1 MRDLSQPT
9 VPCRAFYDQL
19 AAETEKRRQANPAAT
34 ALDPQSGASPQL
46 REELKAHIEALAPQI
61 VALSQD
67 IHAHPEV
74 GYHEFYA
81 ADAVA
86 KLLQAHGIEVE
97 RASFGM
103 ETSLRAQ
110 IGACVSTPGVGP
122 CASTPD
128 ASPSAGATSSAEV
141 TFSADNV
148 GAALEGTAPDASAVV
163 AADAGHGEKQ
173 PTIAILCEY
182 DALPGVGHGCGH
194 NVMCANSVGAFLA
207 LAELEKSH
215 PGALGGRVILQT
227 TPAEECDTA
236 KEILA
241 QRGMLEG
248 VDAAIQT
255 HSYAYDLVDQAW
267 LGVRRMRVVFHGV
280 SAHAASAPFMGRNA
294 LDAVTVA
301 QVGMGLLRQ
310 HMLPSDRMHAVVTD
324 GGLVPN
330 VVPERA
336 EMSVIVRSLDAATLR
351 DLVARVEDVF
361 RGAAL
366 ATGCGVEI
374 LTGETTNEM
383 PVRANGP
390 LSQAWVRAQNT
401 VGRTVLPRGVI
412 TEVIAAGTDFG
423 NVSQRVPGIH
433 PLIKIAPEGTALH
446 THEFATAAGS
456 PLGDR
461 AAVDGA
467 WGLAS
472 VALDYLSDPQ
482 LRQAVRADFEAS
494 GGVVDVASFWD

>member
-1 MRDLSQPT
+1 
-9 VPCRAFYDQL
+9 
-19 AAETEKRRQANPAAT
+19 
-34 ALDPQSGASPQL
+34 
-46 REELKAHIEALAPQI
+46 
-61 VALSQD
+61 
-67 IHAHPEV
+67 
-74 GYHEFYA
+74 
-81 ADAVA
+81 
-86 KLLQAHGIEVE
+86 
-97 RASFGM
+97 
-103 ETSLRAQ
+103 
-110 IGACVSTPGVGP
+110 
-122 CASTPD
+122 
-128 ASPSAGATSSAEV
+128 
-141 TFSADNV
+141 
-148 GAALEGTAPDASAVV
+148 
-163 AADAGHGEKQ
+163 
-173 PTIAILCEY
+173 
-182 DALPGVGHGCGH
+182 
-194 NVMCANSVGAFLA
+194 MCANSVGAFLA
-207 LAELEKSH
+207 LAELEKHH

-390 LSQAWVRAQNT
+390 LSQAWVRAQNAA
-401 VGRTVLPRGVI
+401 GRTVLPRGVI

-472 VALDYLSDPQ
+472 VALDYLSDLQ

>member
-9 VPCRAFYDQL
+9 VPSRAFYDQL
-19 AAETEKRRQANPAAT
+19 AVETEKRRQANPTAT
-34 ALDPQSGASPQL
+34 ALDPHGGASTQL

-74 GYHEFYA
+74 GYQEFYA

-110 IGACVSTPGVGP
+110 IGGEAATPSTDTAG
-122 CASTPD
+122 ANPD
-128 ASPSAGATSSAEV
+128 APAPAAG
-141 TFSADNV
+141 
-148 GAALEGTAPDASAVV
+148 AVV
-163 AADAGHGEKQ
+163 AADADRSEKQ

-294 LDAVTVA
+294 LDAVTLA

-336 EMSVIVRSLDAATLR
+336 EMSVIVRSLDSATLR

-366 ATGCGVEI
+366 ATGCGMEI

-456 PLGDR
+456 PQGDR

>member
-9 VPCRAFYDQL
+9 VPSRAFYDQL
-19 AAETEKRRQANPAAT
+19 AVETEKRRQANPTAT
-34 ALDPQSGASPQL
+34 VLDPHCGASTQL

-74 GYHEFYA
+74 GYQEFYA

-110 IGACVSTPGVGP
+110 IGGEAASSSTAAAGAPAAGDN
-122 CASTPD
+122 PD
-128 ASPSAGATSSAEV
+128 APAPAAG
-141 TFSADNV
+141 
-148 GAALEGTAPDASAVV
+148 AVV
-163 AADAGHGEKQ
+163 AADGDRSEKQ

-207 LAELEKSH
+207 LAELEKHH

-366 ATGCGVEI
+366 ATGCGMEI

-390 LSQAWVRAQNT
+390 LSQAWVRAQNAA
-401 VGRTVLPRGVI
+401 GRTVLPRGVI

>member
-9 VPCRAFYDQL
+9 VPSRAFYDQL
-19 AAETEKRRQANPAAT
+19 AVETEKRRQANPTAT
-34 ALDPQSGASPQL
+34 ALDPHGGASTQL

-74 GYHEFYA
+74 GYQEFYA

-110 IGACVSTPGVGP
+110 IGGEAATPST
-122 CASTPD
+122 A
-128 ASPSAGATSSAEV
+128 AAGA
-141 TFSADNV
+141 NP
-148 GAALEGTAPDASAVV
+148 AAPAPAAGAVV
-163 AADAGHGEKQ
+163 AADADRSEKQ

-248 VDAAIQT
+248 VNAAIQT

-294 LDAVTVA
+294 LDAVTLA

-336 EMSVIVRSLDAATLR
+336 EMSVIVRSLDPDTLR

-366 ATGCGVEI
+366 ATGCGMEI

-390 LSQAWVRAQNT
+390 LSQAWVRAQNAA
-401 VGRTVLPRGVI
+401 GRTVLPRGVI

-456 PLGDR
+456 PQGDR

>member
-19 AAETEKRRQANPAAT
+19 AVETEKRRQANPTAT

-46 REELKAHIEALAPQI
+46 REELKAQVEALSPQI

-74 GYHEFYA
+74 GYQEFYA

-86 KLLQAHGIEVE
+86 KLLQAHSIEVE

-110 IGACVSTPGVGP
+110 IGACVSTPG
-122 CASTPD
+122 
-128 ASPSAGATSSAEV
+128 ASPSA
-141 TFSADNV
+141 DNA
-148 GAALEGTAPDASAVV
+148 GAAREGTAPDASAVV

-207 LAELEKSH
+207 LAELEKRH

-241 QRGMLEG
+241 QRGMLNG

-294 LDAVTVA
+294 LDAVTLA

-336 EMSVIVRSLDAATLR
+336 EMSVIVRSLDSATLR

-390 LSQAWVRAQNT
+390 LSQAWVRAQNAA
-401 VGRTVLPRGVI
+401 GRTVLPRGVI

-456 PLGDR
+456 PQGDR

-482 LRQAVRADFEAS
+482 LRAAVRADFEAS
-494 GGVVDVASFWD
+494 GGVVDVASFWEK

>member
-9 VPCRAFYDQL
+9 VPSRAFYDQL
-19 AAETEKRRQANPAAT
+19 AVETEKRRQANPTAT
-34 ALDPQSGASPQL
+34 ALDSHSGASQQL

-74 GYHEFYA
+74 GYQEFYA

-110 IGACVSTPGVGP
+110 IGGEAASSST
-122 CASTPD
+122 A
-128 ASPSAGATSSAEV
+128 AAG
-141 TFSADNV
+141 
-148 GAALEGTAPDASAVV
+148 APDAGDNPDAPAPAAGAVV
-163 AADAGHGEKQ
+163 AADGDRSEKQ

-215 PGALGGRVILQT
+215 PGALGGQVILQT

>member
-9 VPCRAFYDQL
+9 VPSRAFYDQL
-19 AAETEKRRQANPAAT
+19 AVETEKRRQANPTAT
-34 ALDPQSGASPQL
+34 ALDPHCGASQQL

-74 GYHEFYA
+74 GYQEFYA

-86 KLLQAHGIEVE
+86 KLLQAHSIEVE

-110 IGACVSTPGVGP
+110 IGGA
-122 CASTPD
+122 A
-128 ASPSAGATSSAEV
+128 ASPSS
-141 TFSADNV
+141 
-148 GAALEGTAPDASAVV
+148 DAIA
-163 AADAGHGEKQ
+163 AADAERSEKQ

-294 LDAVTVA
+294 LDAVTLA

-336 EMSVIVRSLDAATLR
+336 EMSVIVRSLDPATLR

-390 LSQAWVRAQNT
+390 LSQAWVRAQNAA
-401 VGRTVLPRGVI
+401 GRTVLPRGVI

>member
-9 VPCRAFYDQL
+9 VPSRAFYDQL
-19 AAETEKRRQANPAAT
+19 AVETEKRRQANPTAT
-34 ALDPQSGASPQL
+34 ALDPHGGASIQL

-74 GYHEFYA
+74 GYQEFYA

-86 KLLQAHGIEVE
+86 KLLQAHSIEVE

-110 IGACVSTPGVGP
+110 IGGEA
-122 CASTPD
+122 
-128 ASPSAGATSSAEV
+128 AGADATPSTDA
-141 TFSADNV
+141 A

-241 QRGMLEG
+241 QRGMLNG

-336 EMSVIVRSLDAATLR
+336 EMSVIVRSLDSATLR

-390 LSQAWVRAQNT
+390 LSQAWVRAQNAA
-401 VGRTVLPRGVI
+401 GRTVLPRGVI

-482 LRQAVRADFEAS
+482 LREAVRADFEAS
-494 GGVVDVASFWD
+494 GGVVDVASFWEK

>member
-9 VPCRAFYDQL
+9 VPSRAFYDQL
-19 AAETEKRRQANPAAT
+19 AVETEKRRQANPTAT
-34 ALDPQSGASPQL
+34 ALDPHCGASQQL

-74 GYHEFYA
+74 GYQEFYA

-86 KLLQAHGIEVE
+86 KLLQTHGIEVE

-110 IGACVSTPGVGP
+110 IGGEA
-122 CASTPD
+122 
-128 ASPSAGATSSAEV
+128 ASPSADTAG
-141 TFSADNV
+141 
-148 GAALEGTAPDASAVV
+148 APDAGDNPDAPAPAAGAVV
-163 AADAGHGEKQ
+163 AADADRSEKQ

-215 PGALGGRVILQT
+215 PGALDGRVILQT

-336 EMSVIVRSLDAATLR
+336 EMSVIVRSLDSATLR

-366 ATGCGVEI
+366 ATGCGMEI

-390 LSQAWVRAQNT
+390 LSQAWVRAQNAA
-401 VGRTVLPRGVI
+401 GRTVLPRGVI

-456 PLGDR
+456 PQGDR

>member
-1 MRDLSQPT
+1 MRDLGQPT
-9 VPCRAFYDQL
+9 VPSRAFYDQL
-19 AAETEKRRQANPAAT
+19 AVETEKRRQANPTAT
-34 ALDPQSGASPQL
+34 ALDPHSGASQQL

-74 GYHEFYA
+74 GYQEFYA

-110 IGACVSTPGVGP
+110 IGGEA
-122 CASTPD
+122 
-128 ASPSAGATSSAEV
+128 ASPSAAAAGA
-141 TFSADNV
+141 N
-148 GAALEGTAPDASAVV
+148 PDAPAPAAGAVV
-163 AADAGHGEKQ
+163 AADADRSEKQ

-236 KEILA
+236 KEVLA

-294 LDAVTVA
+294 LDAVTLA

-336 EMSVIVRSLDAATLR
+336 EMSVIVRSLDSATLR

-390 LSQAWVRAQNT
+390 LSQAWVRAQNAA
-401 VGRTVLPRGVI
+401 GRTVLPRGVI

>member
-9 VPCRAFYDQL
+9 VPSRAFYDQL
-19 AAETEKRRQANPAAT
+19 AVETEKRRQANPTAT
-34 ALDPQSGASPQL
+34 ALDSHSGASQQL

-74 GYHEFYA
+74 GYQEFYA

-110 IGACVSTPGVGP
+110 IGGEAASSST
-122 CASTPD
+122 A
-128 ASPSAGATSSAEV
+128 AAG
-141 TFSADNV
+141 
-148 GAALEGTAPDASAVV
+148 APDAGDNPDAPAPAAGAVV
-163 AADAGHGEKQ
+163 AADGDRSEKQ

-351 DLVARVEDVF
+351 DLVTRVEDVF

>member
-9 VPCRAFYDQL
+9 VPSRAFYDQL
-19 AAETEKRRQANPAAT
+19 AVETEKRRQANPTAT
-34 ALDPQSGASPQL
+34 ALDPHGGASIQL

-74 GYHEFYA
+74 GYQEFYA

-86 KLLQAHGIEVE
+86 KLLQAHSIEVE

-110 IGACVSTPGVGP
+110 IGGEAATPST
-122 CASTPD
+122 A
-128 ASPSAGATSSAEV
+128 AAGA
-141 TFSADNV
+141 NP
-148 GAALEGTAPDASAVV
+148 AAPAPAAGAVV
-163 AADAGHGEKQ
+163 AADADRSEKQ

-236 KEILA
+236 KEVLA

>member
-9 VPCRAFYDQL
+9 EPCRAFYDQL

-46 REELKAHIEALAPQI
+46 REELKAQVEALSPQI

-110 IGACVSTPGVGP
+110 IGACVSTPG
-122 CASTPD
+122 
-128 ASPSAGATSSAEV
+128 ASPSADA
-141 TFSADNV
+141 TFSADNA
-148 GAALEGTAPDASAVV
+148 GAAREGTAPDTSAVV

-207 LAELEKSH
+207 LAELEKRH

-294 LDAVTVA
+294 LDAVTLA

-336 EMSVIVRSLDAATLR
+336 EMSVIVRSLDSATLR

-366 ATGCGVEI
+366 ATGCGMEI

-390 LSQAWVRAQNT
+390 LSQAWVRAQNAA
-401 VGRTVLPRGVI
+401 GRTVLPRGVI

-467 WGLAS
+467 LGLAS

-494 GGVVDVASFWD
+494 GGVVDVASFWEK

>member
-9 VPCRAFYDQL
+9 VPSRAFYDQL
-19 AAETEKRRQANPAAT
+19 AVETEKRRQANPTAT
-34 ALDPQSGASPQL
+34 ALDPHGGASIQL

-74 GYHEFYA
+74 GYQEFYA

-86 KLLQAHGIEVE
+86 KLLQAHSIEVE

-110 IGACVSTPGVGP
+110 IGGEAATPST
-122 CASTPD
+122 A
-128 ASPSAGATSSAEV
+128 AAGA
-141 TFSADNV
+141 NP
-148 GAALEGTAPDASAVV
+148 AAPAPAAGAVV
-163 AADAGHGEKQ
+163 AADADRSEKQ

-336 EMSVIVRSLDAATLR
+336 EMSVIVRSLDSATLR

-390 LSQAWVRAQNT
+390 LSQAWVRAQNAA
-401 VGRTVLPRGVI
+401 GRTVLPRGVI

>member
-9 VPCRAFYDQL
+9 VPSRAFYDQL
-19 AAETEKRRQANPAAT
+19 AVETEKRRQANPTAT
-34 ALDPQSGASPQL
+34 ALDPHGGASTQL

-74 GYHEFYA
+74 GYQEFYA

-110 IGACVSTPGVGP
+110 IGGEAASSST
-122 CASTPD
+122 A
-128 ASPSAGATSSAEV
+128 AAGANPAPP
-141 TFSADNV
+141 AP
-148 GAALEGTAPDASAVV
+148 AAGAVV
-163 AADAGHGEKQ
+163 AADADRSEKQ

-390 LSQAWVRAQNT
+390 LSQAWVRAQNAA
-401 VGRTVLPRGVI
+401 GRTVLPRGVI

-472 VALDYLSDPQ
+472 VALDYLSDP
-482 LRQAVRADFEAS
+482 
-494 GGVVDVASFWD
+494 

>member
-9 VPCRAFYDQL
+9 VPSRAFYDQL
-19 AAETEKRRQANPAAT
+19 AVETEKRRQANPTAT
-34 ALDPQSGASPQL
+34 ALDPHGGASIQL

-74 GYHEFYA
+74 GYQEFYA

-86 KLLQAHGIEVE
+86 KLLQAHSIEVE

-110 IGACVSTPGVGP
+110 IGGEAATPST
-122 CASTPD
+122 A
-128 ASPSAGATSSAEV
+128 AAGA
-141 TFSADNV
+141 NP
-148 GAALEGTAPDASAVV
+148 AAPAPAAGAVV
-163 AADAGHGEKQ
+163 AADADRSEKQ

-351 DLVARVEDVF
+351 DLVTRVEDVF

>member
-19 AAETEKRRQANPAAT
+19 AVETEKRRQANPAAT

-46 REELKAHIEALAPQI
+46 REELKAQVEALSPQI

-110 IGACVSTPGVGP
+110 IGACVSTPG
-122 CASTPD
+122 
-128 ASPSAGATSSAEV
+128 ASPSADA
-141 TFSADNV
+141 TFSADNA
-148 GAALEGTAPDASAVV
+148 GAAREGTAPDTSAVV

-207 LAELEKSH
+207 LAELEKRH

-241 QRGMLEG
+241 QRGMLNG

-294 LDAVTVA
+294 LDAVTLA

-336 EMSVIVRSLDAATLR
+336 EMSVIVRSLDSATLR

-390 LSQAWVRAQNT
+390 LSQAWVRAQNAA
-401 VGRTVLPRGVI
+401 GRTVLPRGVI

-482 LRQAVRADFEAS
+482 LREAVRADFEAS
-494 GGVVDVASFWD
+494 GGVVDVASFWEK

>member
-1 MRDLSQPT
+1 MRDLSHPT
-9 VPCRAFYDQL
+9 VPSRAFYDQL
-19 AAETEKRRQANPAAT
+19 AVETEKRRQANPTAT
-34 ALDPQSGASPQL
+34 ALDPHCGASTQL

-74 GYHEFYA
+74 GYQEFYA

-110 IGACVSTPGVGP
+110 IGGEA
-122 CASTPD
+122 
-128 ASPSAGATSSAEV
+128 ASPSA
-141 TFSADNV
+141 
-148 GAALEGTAPDASAVV
+148 AAAGAPDAGDNPDAPAPAAGAVV
-163 AADAGHGEKQ
+163 AADGDRSEKQ

-236 KEILA
+236 KEVLA
-241 QRGMLEG
+241 QRGMLNG

-294 LDAVTVA
+294 LDAVTLA

-336 EMSVIVRSLDAATLR
+336 EMSVIVRSLDSATLR

-390 LSQAWVRAQNT
+390 LSQAWVRAQNAA
-401 VGRTVLPRGVI
+401 GRTVLPRGVI

-456 PLGDR
+456 PQGDR

-482 LRQAVRADFEAS
+482 LRQAVRADFEAT

>member
-9 VPCRAFYDQL
+9 VPSRAFYDQL
-19 AAETEKRRQANPAAT
+19 AIETEKRRQANPTAT
-34 ALDPQSGASPQL
+34 ALDPHCGASTQL

-74 GYHEFYA
+74 GYQEFYA

-110 IGACVSTPGVGP
+110 IGGEA
-122 CASTPD
+122 
-128 ASPSAGATSSAEV
+128 ASPSADTAG
-141 TFSADNV
+141 
-148 GAALEGTAPDASAVV
+148 APDAGDNPDAPAPAAGAVV
-163 AADAGHGEKQ
+163 AADADRSEKQ

-236 KEILA
+236 KEVLA
-241 QRGMLEG
+241 QRGMLNG

-336 EMSVIVRSLDAATLR
+336 EMSVIVRSLDSATLR

-366 ATGCGVEI
+366 ATGCGMEI

-383 PVRANGP
+383 PVRANAP
-390 LSQAWVRAQNT
+390 LSQAWVRAQNAAW
-401 VGRTVLPRGVI
+401 RTVLPRGVI

-456 PLGDR
+456 PQGDR

>member
-1 MRDLSQPT
+1 MGDLSQPT
-9 VPCRAFYDQL
+9 VPSRAFYDQL
-19 AAETEKRRQANPAAT
+19 AVETEKRRQANPTAT
-34 ALDPQSGASPQL
+34 ALDSHSGASQQL

-61 VALSQD
+61 VALSQH

-74 GYHEFYA
+74 GYQEFYA

-110 IGACVSTPGVGP
+110 IGGEA
-122 CASTPD
+122 
-128 ASPSAGATSSAEV
+128 ASPSAPAP
-141 TFSADNV
+141 
-148 GAALEGTAPDASAVV
+148 TAGAVV
-163 AADAGHGEKQ
+163 AADADRSEKQ

-472 VALDYLSDPQ
+472 VALDYLNDPQ

-494 GGVVDVASFWD
+494 GGVVDVASFWEK

>member
-9 VPCRAFYDQL
+9 VPSRAFYDQL
-19 AAETEKRRQANPAAT
+19 AVETEKRRQANPTAT
-34 ALDPQSGASPQL
+34 ALDPHSGASQQL

-74 GYHEFYA
+74 GYQEFYA

-110 IGACVSTPGVGP
+110 IGGEA
-122 CASTPD
+122 
-128 ASPSAGATSSAEV
+128 ASPSAAAAGA
-141 TFSADNV
+141 N
-148 GAALEGTAPDASAVV
+148 PDAPAPAAGAVV
-163 AADAGHGEKQ
+163 AADADRSEKQ

-236 KEILA
+236 KEVLA

-294 LDAVTVA
+294 LDAVTLA

-336 EMSVIVRSLDAATLR
+336 EMSVIVRSLDSATLR

-390 LSQAWVRAQNT
+390 LSQAWVRAQNAA
-401 VGRTVLPRGVI
+401 GRTVLPRGVI

>member
-9 VPCRAFYDQL
+9 VPSRAFYDQL
-19 AAETEKRRQANPAAT
+19 AVETEKRRQANPTAT
-34 ALDPQSGASPQL
+34 ALDPHGGASTQL

-74 GYHEFYA
+74 GYQEFYA

-86 KLLQAHGIEVE
+86 KLLQAHSIEVE

-110 IGACVSTPGVGP
+110 IGGEAASSSTAAAG
-122 CASTPD
+122 ANPD
-128 ASPSAGATSSAEV
+128 APAPTAG
-141 TFSADNV
+141 
-148 GAALEGTAPDASAVV
+148 AVV
-163 AADAGHGEKQ
+163 AADADRSEKQ

-215 PGALGGRVILQT
+215 PGALGGQVILQT

-294 LDAVTVA
+294 LDAVTLA

-336 EMSVIVRSLDAATLR
+336 EMSVIVRSLDSATLR

-390 LSQAWVRAQNT
+390 LSQAWVRAQNAA
-401 VGRTVLPRGVI
+401 GRTVLPRGVI

-456 PLGDR
+456 PQGDR

>member
-9 VPCRAFYDQL
+9 VPSRAFYDQL
-19 AAETEKRRQANPAAT
+19 AVETEKRRQANPTAT
-34 ALDPQSGASPQL
+34 ALDPHGGASTQL

-74 GYHEFYA
+74 GYQEFYA

-110 IGACVSTPGVGP
+110 IGGEAASSST
-122 CASTPD
+122 A
-128 ASPSAGATSSAEV
+128 AAGANPAPP
-141 TFSADNV
+141 AP
-148 GAALEGTAPDASAVV
+148 AAGAVV
-163 AADAGHGEKQ
+163 AADADRSEKQ

-215 PGALGGRVILQT
+215 PGALGGQVILQT

-294 LDAVTVA
+294 LDAVTLA

-390 LSQAWVRAQNT
+390 LSQAWVRAQNAA
-401 VGRTVLPRGVI
+401 GRTVLPRGVI

-456 PLGDR
+456 PQGDR

-494 GGVVDVASFWD
+494 GGVVDVASFWKK

>member
-9 VPCRAFYDQL
+9 VPSRAFYDQL
-19 AAETEKRRQANPAAT
+19 AVETEKRRQANPTAT
-34 ALDPQSGASPQL
+34 ALDPHGGASQQL

-74 GYHEFYA
+74 GYQEFYA

-110 IGACVSTPGVGP
+110 IGGEAAG
-122 CASTPD
+122 AD
-128 ASPSAGATSSAEV
+128 ATPSAG
-141 TFSADNV
+141 D
-148 GAALEGTAPDASAVV
+148 GAPDAGAVV
-163 AADAGHGEKQ
+163 AADAERSEKQ

-336 EMSVIVRSLDAATLR
+336 EMSVIVRSLDSATLR
-351 DLVARVEDVF
+351 DLVSRVEDVF

-390 LSQAWVRAQNT
+390 LSQAWVRAQNAA
-401 VGRTVLPRGVI
+401 GRTVLPRGVI

>member
-9 VPCRAFYDQL
+9 VPSRAFYDQL
-19 AAETEKRRQANPAAT
+19 AVETEKRRQANPAAT
-34 ALDPQSGASPQL
+34 ALDPHGGASTQL

-86 KLLQAHGIEVE
+86 KLLQVHGIEVE

-110 IGACVSTPGVGP
+110 IGGEAAG
-122 CASTPD
+122 AD
-128 ASPSAGATSSAEV
+128 ATPSAG
-141 TFSADNV
+141 D
-148 GAALEGTAPDASAVV
+148 GAPDAGAVV

-207 LAELEKSH
+207 LAELEKRH

-241 QRGMLEG
+241 QRGMLNG

-294 LDAVTVA
+294 LDAVTLA

-361 RGAAL
+361 RGSAL

-390 LSQAWVRAQNT
+390 LSQAWVRAQNAA
-401 VGRTVLPRGVI
+401 GRTVLPRGVI

-482 LRQAVRADFEAS
+482 LRAAVRADFEAS

>member
-9 VPCRAFYDQL
+9 VPSRAFYDQL
-19 AAETEKRRQANPAAT
+19 AVETEKRRQANPTAT
-34 ALDPQSGASPQL
+34 ALDPHGGASTQL

-74 GYHEFYA
+74 GYQEFYA

-86 KLLQAHGIEVE
+86 KLLQAHSIEVE

-110 IGACVSTPGVGP
+110 IGGEAASSST
-122 CASTPD
+122 A
-128 ASPSAGATSSAEV
+128 AAG
-141 TFSADNV
+141 
-148 GAALEGTAPDASAVV
+148 APDAGDNPDAPAPAAGAVV
-163 AADAGHGEKQ
+163 AADGDRSEKQ

-207 LAELEKSH
+207 LAELEKHH

-423 NVSQRVPGIH
+423 NVSQRLPGIH

-494 GGVVDVASFWD
+494 GGVVDVASFWEK

>member
-9 VPCRAFYDQL
+9 VPSRAFYDQL
-19 AAETEKRRQANPAAT
+19 AVETEKRRQANPTAT
-34 ALDPQSGASPQL
+34 ALDPHGGASTQL

-74 GYHEFYA
+74 GYQEFYA

-86 KLLQAHGIEVE
+86 KLLQAHSIEVE

-110 IGACVSTPGVGP
+110 IGGEAATPST
-122 CASTPD
+122 A
-128 ASPSAGATSSAEV
+128 AAGA
-141 TFSADNV
+141 NP
-148 GAALEGTAPDASAVV
+148 AAPAPAAGAVV
-163 AADAGHGEKQ
+163 AADADRSEKQ

-456 PLGDR
+456 PQGDQ

>member
-9 VPCRAFYDQL
+9 VPSRAFYDQL
-19 AAETEKRRQANPAAT
+19 AVETEKRRQANPTAT
-34 ALDPQSGASPQL
+34 ALDPHGGASTQL

-74 GYHEFYA
+74 GYQEFYA

-86 KLLQAHGIEVE
+86 KLLQAHSIEVE

-110 IGACVSTPGVGP
+110 IGGEA
-122 CASTPD
+122 ASSSAAAAGANPD
-128 ASPSAGATSSAEV
+128 APAPAAG
-141 TFSADNV
+141 
-148 GAALEGTAPDASAVV
+148 AVV
-163 AADAGHGEKQ
+163 AADADRSEKQ

-236 KEILA
+236 KEVLA

-294 LDAVTVA
+294 LDAVTLA

-366 ATGCGVEI
+366 ATGCGMEI

-390 LSQAWVRAQNT
+390 LSQAWVRAQNAA
-401 VGRTVLPRGVI
+401 GRTVLPRGVI

-456 PLGDR
+456 PQGDR

>member
-9 VPCRAFYDQL
+9 VPSRAFYDQL
-19 AAETEKRRQANPAAT
+19 AVETEKRRQANPTAT
-34 ALDPQSGASPQL
+34 ALDPHGGASTQL

-74 GYHEFYA
+74 GYQEFYA

-110 IGACVSTPGVGP
+110 IGGEA
-122 CASTPD
+122 
-128 ASPSAGATSSAEV
+128 ASPSAP
-141 TFSADNV
+141 
-148 GAALEGTAPDASAVV
+148 APTTGAVV
-163 AADAGHGEKQ
+163 AADADRSEKQ

-294 LDAVTVA
+294 LDAVTLA

-336 EMSVIVRSLDAATLR
+336 EMSVIVRSLDSATLR

-366 ATGCGVEI
+366 ATGCGMEI

-390 LSQAWVRAQNT
+390 LSQAWVRAQNAA
-401 VGRTVLPRGVI
+401 GRTVLPRGVI

-494 GGVVDVASFWD
+494 GGVVDVASFWEK

>member
-9 VPCRAFYDQL
+9 VPSRAFYDQL
-19 AAETEKRRQANPAAT
+19 AVETEKRRQANPTAT
-34 ALDPQSGASPQL
+34 ALDPHGGASQQL

-74 GYHEFYA
+74 GYQEFYA

-86 KLLQAHGIEVE
+86 KLLQAHSIEVE

-110 IGACVSTPGVGP
+110 IGGEAADADATPSTDNAGVN
-122 CASTPD
+122 PD
-128 ASPSAGATSSAEV
+128 ASAPAAG
-141 TFSADNV
+141 
-148 GAALEGTAPDASAVV
+148 AVV
-163 AADAGHGEKQ
+163 AADADRSEKQ

-390 LSQAWVRAQNT
+390 LSQAWVRAQNAAR
-401 VGRTVLPRGVI
+401 RTVLPRGVI

-423 NVSQRVPGIH
+423 NVSQRMPGIH

-494 GGVVDVASFWD
+494 GGVVDVASFWEN

>member
-46 REELKAHIEALAPQI
+46 REELKSQVEALSPQI

-110 IGACVSTPGVGP
+110 IGACVSTPG
-122 CASTPD
+122 
-128 ASPSAGATSSAEV
+128 ASPSADNAGAAREGT
-141 TFSADNV
+141 
-148 GAALEGTAPDASAVV
+148 ALEGTAPDASAVV

-182 DALPGVGHGCGH
+182 DALPGVGLGCGH

-207 LAELEKSH
+207 LAELEKRH

-241 QRGMLEG
+241 QCGMLNG

-294 LDAVTVA
+294 LDAVTLA

-336 EMSVIVRSLDAATLR
+336 EMSVIVRSLDSATLR

-366 ATGCGVEI
+366 ATGCGVDI

-390 LSQAWVRAQNT
+390 LSQAWVRAQNAA
-401 VGRTVLPRGVI
+401 GRTVLPRGVI

-482 LRQAVRADFEAS
+482 LREAVRADFEAS
-494 GGVVDVASFWD
+494 GGVVDVASFWEK

>member
-9 VPCRAFYDQL
+9 VPSRAFYDQL
-19 AAETEKRRQANPAAT
+19 AVETEKRRQANPTAT
-34 ALDPQSGASPQL
+34 ALDPHCGASTQL

-74 GYHEFYA
+74 GYQEFYA

-110 IGACVSTPGVGP
+110 IGGEAAG
-122 CASTPD
+122 AD
-128 ASPSAGATSSAEV
+128 ATPSADDG
-141 TFSADNV
+141 
-148 GAALEGTAPDASAVV
+148 APDAGAVV
-163 AADAGHGEKQ
+163 AADADRSEKQ

-336 EMSVIVRSLDAATLR
+336 EMSVIVRSLDSATLR

-390 LSQAWVRAQNT
+390 LSQAWVRAQNAA
-401 VGRTVLPRGVI
+401 GRTVLPRGVI

>member
-9 VPCRAFYDQL
+9 VPSRAFYDQL
-19 AAETEKRRQANPAAT
+19 AVETEKRRQANPTAT
-34 ALDPQSGASPQL
+34 ALDPHGGASIQL

-61 VALSQD
+61 VALSQG

-74 GYHEFYA
+74 GYQEFYA

-110 IGACVSTPGVGP
+110 IGGEA
-122 CASTPD
+122 
-128 ASPSAGATSSAEV
+128 ASPSAPAP
-141 TFSADNV
+141 
-148 GAALEGTAPDASAVV
+148 TAGAVV
-163 AADAGHGEKQ
+163 AADADRSEKQ

-236 KEILA
+236 KEVLA

-294 LDAVTVA
+294 LDAVTLA

-336 EMSVIVRSLDAATLR
+336 EMSVIVRSLDSATLR

-366 ATGCGVEI
+366 ATGCGMEI

-390 LSQAWVRAQNT
+390 LSQAWVRAQNAA
-401 VGRTVLPRGVI
+401 GRTVLPRGVI

-456 PLGDR
+456 PQGDR

-494 GGVVDVASFWD
+494 GGVVDVASFWEK

>member
-9 VPCRAFYDQL
+9 VPSRAFYDQL
-19 AAETEKRRQANPAAT
+19 AVETEKRRQANPTAT
-34 ALDPQSGASPQL
+34 ALDPHGGASTQL

-74 GYHEFYA
+74 GYQEFYA

-110 IGACVSTPGVGP
+110 IGGEAATPSTDTAG
-122 CASTPD
+122 ANPD
-128 ASPSAGATSSAEV
+128 APAPTAG
-141 TFSADNV
+141 
-148 GAALEGTAPDASAVV
+148 AVV
-163 AADAGHGEKQ
+163 AADADRSEKQ

-215 PGALGGRVILQT
+215 PGALGGQVILQT

-294 LDAVTVA
+294 LDAVTLA

-336 EMSVIVRSLDAATLR
+336 EMSVIVRSLDSATLR

-390 LSQAWVRAQNT
+390 LSQAWVRAQNAA
-401 VGRTVLPRGVI
+401 GRTVLPRGVI

-456 PLGDR
+456 PQGDR

>member
-9 VPCRAFYDQL
+9 VPSRAFYDQL
-19 AAETEKRRQANPAAT
+19 AVETEKRRQANPTAT
-34 ALDPQSGASPQL
+34 ALDPHGGASQQL

-74 GYHEFYA
+74 GYQEFYA

-110 IGACVSTPGVGP
+110 IGGEAASSST
-122 CASTPD
+122 A
-128 ASPSAGATSSAEV
+128 AAG
-141 TFSADNV
+141 
-148 GAALEGTAPDASAVV
+148 APDAGDNPDAPAPAAGAVV
-163 AADAGHGEKQ
+163 AADGDRSEKQ

-241 QRGMLEG
+241 QRGMLNG

-336 EMSVIVRSLDAATLR
+336 EMSVIVRSLDSATLR

-366 ATGCGVEI
+366 ATGCGMEI

-390 LSQAWVRAQNT
+390 LSQAWVRAQNAA
-401 VGRTVLPRGVI
+401 GRTVLPRGVI

-456 PLGDR
+456 PQGDR

>member
-9 VPCRAFYDQL
+9 VPSRAFYDQL
-19 AAETEKRRQANPAAT
+19 AVETEKRRQANPTAT
-34 ALDPQSGASPQL
+34 ALDPHCGASQQL

-74 GYHEFYA
+74 GYQEFYA

-110 IGACVSTPGVGP
+110 IGGEAASSST
-122 CASTPD
+122 A
-128 ASPSAGATSSAEV
+128 AAG
-141 TFSADNV
+141 
-148 GAALEGTAPDASAVV
+148 APDAGDNPDAPAPAAGAVV
-163 AADAGHGEKQ
+163 AADGDRSEKQ

-215 PGALGGRVILQT
+215 PGALGGQVILQT

-494 GGVVDVASFWD
+494 GGVVDVASFWKK

>member
-9 VPCRAFYDQL
+9 EPCRAFYDQL

-46 REELKAHIEALAPQI
+46 REELKAQVEALSPQI
-61 VALSQD
+61 MALSQD

-110 IGACVSTPGVGP
+110 IGACVSTPG
-122 CASTPD
+122 
-128 ASPSAGATSSAEV
+128 ASPSADA
-141 TFSADNV
+141 TFSADNA
-148 GAALEGTAPDASAVV
+148 GAAREGTAPDTSAVV

-207 LAELEKSH
+207 LAELEKRH

-241 QRGMLEG
+241 QRGMLNG

-294 LDAVTVA
+294 LDAVTLA

-336 EMSVIVRSLDAATLR
+336 EMSVIVRSLDSATLR

-390 LSQAWVRAQNT
+390 LSQAWVRAQNAA
-401 VGRTVLPRGVI
+401 GRTVLPRGVI

-482 LRQAVRADFEAS
+482 LRAAVRADFEAS
-494 GGVVDVASFWD
+494 GGVVDVASFWEK

>member
-9 VPCRAFYDQL
+9 VPSRAFYDQL
-19 AAETEKRRQANPAAT
+19 AVETEKRRQANPTAT
-34 ALDPQSGASPQL
+34 VLDPHCGASTQL

-74 GYHEFYA
+74 GYQEFYA

-110 IGACVSTPGVGP
+110 IGGEA
-122 CASTPD
+122 ASSSAAAAGANPD
-128 ASPSAGATSSAEV
+128 APAPAAG
-141 TFSADNV
+141 
-148 GAALEGTAPDASAVV
+148 AVV
-163 AADAGHGEKQ
+163 AADADRSEKQ

-401 VGRTVLPRGVI
+401 AGRTVLPRGVI

>member
-9 VPCRAFYDQL
+9 VPSRAFYDQL
-19 AAETEKRRQANPAAT
+19 AVETEKRRQANPTAT
-34 ALDPQSGASPQL
+34 ALDPHGGASQQL

-74 GYHEFYA
+74 GYQEFYA

-86 KLLQAHGIEVE
+86 KLLQAHSIEVE

-110 IGACVSTPGVGP
+110 IGGEAASSST
-122 CASTPD
+122 A
-128 ASPSAGATSSAEV
+128 AAG
-141 TFSADNV
+141 
-148 GAALEGTAPDASAVV
+148 APDAGDNPDAPAPAAGAVV
-163 AADAGHGEKQ
+163 AADGDRSEKQ

-215 PGALGGRVILQT
+215 PGALGGQVILQT

>member
-9 VPCRAFYDQL
+9 VPSRAFYDQL
-19 AAETEKRRQANPAAT
+19 AVETEKRRQANPTAT
-34 ALDPQSGASPQL
+34 ALDPHCGASTQL

-74 GYHEFYA
+74 GYQEFYA

-110 IGACVSTPGVGP
+110 IGGEA
-122 CASTPD
+122 
-128 ASPSAGATSSAEV
+128 ASPSADTAG
-141 TFSADNV
+141 
-148 GAALEGTAPDASAVV
+148 APDAGDNPDAPAPAAGTVV
-163 AADAGHGEKQ
+163 AADADRSEKQ

-215 PGALGGRVILQT
+215 PGALGGQVILQT

-294 LDAVTVA
+294 LDAVTLA

-336 EMSVIVRSLDAATLR
+336 EMSVIVRSLDSATLR

-366 ATGCGVEI
+366 ATGCGMEI

-383 PVRANGP
+383 PVRANAP
-390 LSQAWVRAQNT
+390 LSQAWVRAQNAA
-401 VGRTVLPRGVI
+401 GRTVLPRGVI

-456 PLGDR
+456 PQGDR